1 MSAEF
6 LGTDFQ
12 AGLLKAGATDFG
24 LIQQM
29 MKKGRLGFLLRV
41 LLEEQQLESVA
52 NYLFENT
59 STIGLRYYPVA
70 RKELPRSIVEV
81 QSSLGQLRVKES
93 ITPQQTKKS
102 KLEYE
107 DIQRLARD
115 ADQPTYLLKD
125 QIQGELN
132 QSPGSP
138 PAKK

>member
-12 AGLLKAGATDFG
+12 AGLLEAGATDFG
-24 LIQQM
+24 LIQQL

-41 LLEEQQLESVA
+41 LLAESQLESVA

-70 RKELPRSIVEV
+70 RKVLPRSIVEV
-81 QSSLGQLRVKES
+81 QSSHGTLNVKES

-115 ADQPTYLLKD
+115 SKQPTYLLKD
-125 QIQGELN
+125 QIQGEL
-132 QSPGSP
+132 SKDTKSP
-138 PAKK
+138 PLKK

>member
-41 LLEEQQLESVA
+41 LLAENQLESVA

-70 RKELPRSIVEV
+70 RKELPRSLVEV
-81 QSSLGQLRVKES
+81 QSSVGQLKVKES
-93 ITPQQTKKS
+93 ITPLQTKKS

-107 DIQRLARD
+107 DIQRLARETH
-115 ADQPTYLLKD
+115 QPTYLLKD
-125 QIQGELN
+125 QIQGELTR
-132 QSPGSP
+132 SPKP
-138 PAKK
+138 PSDE

>member
-24 LIQQM
+24 LIQQL

-41 LLEEQQLESVA
+41 LLEESQLESVA

-70 RKELPRSIVEV
+70 RKELPRSLVEV
-81 QSSLGQLRVKES
+81 QSSVGQLKVKES
-93 ITPQQTKKS
+93 ITPLQTKKN

-115 ADQPTYLLKD
+115 TNQPTYLLKD

-132 QSPGSP
+132 
-138 PAKK
+138 KK